1 MLELRED
8 FRAAWPDPFAAV
20 QAQRGEVYRDKE
32 GRTTLRFEF
41 NGAGYFLKVH
51 RGIGWQEIVKNLL
64 QLRLPVLGAEQ
75 EWLAINRLELLGV
88 PTLKAVGFGK
98 RGSNPARQLSF
109 LVTEELSDML
119 SLEDYCAPWLHT
131 PPSYADKKALIEQ
144 LAKTAGTLHRNGVN
158 HRDFYL
164 CHFLMPT
171 EGAPIGQRPL
181 HVIDLHRAQLRAA
194 VPRRWLLK
202 DMAALYF
209 SAADIGLSK
218 RDVLRFLRAYAGL
231 PLRQVLADTG
241 FWLQVKKRAEQLY
254 LRDEGRLP
262 QLPL

>member
-1 MLELRED
+1 MLLTR
-8 FRAAWPDPFAAV
+8 PT
-20 QAQRGEVYRDKE
+20 Q
-32 GRTTLRFEF
+32 L
-41 NGAGYFLKVH
+41 
-51 RGIGWQEIVKNLL
+51 KNLL

-98 RGSNPARQLSF
+98 RGRNPARQLSF
-109 LVTEELSDML
+109 LLTEELSDMV

-131 PPSYADKKALIEQ
+131 PPAYAEKKALIEQ
-144 LAKTAGTLHRNGVN
+144 LGMTAGALHHNGVN

-164 CHFLMPT
+164 CHFLMPLA
-171 EGAPIGQRPL
+171 GAPIGQRPL
-181 HVIDLHRAQLRAA
+181 HVIDLHRAQLRDA

-202 DMAALYF
+202 DLAALYF
-209 SAADIGLSK
+209 SAADIGLSQ
-218 RDVLRFLRAYAGL
+218 RDVLRFLRVYTGA
-231 PLRQVLADTG
+231 PLRQVLADAA
-241 FWLQVKKRAEQLY
+241 FWQRVKSRAEQLY